1 MAIRKYT
8 DWGSWWDG
16 LRTNLLKCIGT
27 TGTAWLGSNGLAASG
42 IPGMTGIGLNWR
54 QAIGL
59 FGVHIAAEIFMYLK
73 NNQPQV
79 IVETVETQHVSR
91 DAITGGVTET
101 GSSKTTTTTTTPVE
115 PAQPNGK

>member
-1 MAIRKYT
+1 MSVKKYT
-8 DWGSWWDG
+8 DWGTWWDG

-42 IPGMTGIGLNWR
+42 IPGMTGIGLNWE

-59 FGVHIAAEIFMYLK
+59 FGVHIAAEIFLYLK

-79 IVETVETQHVSR
+79 ITETIETAHITR
-91 DAITGGVTET
+91 DEITGSVET
-101 GSSKTTTTTTTPVE
+101 GSSKTVTTTPVD
-115 PAQPNGK
+115 PASKP